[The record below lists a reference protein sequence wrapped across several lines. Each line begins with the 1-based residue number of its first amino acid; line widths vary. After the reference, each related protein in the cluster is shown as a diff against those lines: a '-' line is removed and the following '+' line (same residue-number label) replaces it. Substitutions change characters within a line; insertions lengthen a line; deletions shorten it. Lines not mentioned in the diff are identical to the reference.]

1 MARQPRYAAPGW
13 PQHVIQRGNNRIP
26 VFASDGDYE
35 SYHAWLRQACDQYGC
50 RVHAYVLMGNHV
62 HLLIT
67 PNTASGIASVMQSV
81 GRQYVRRFNSTY
93 RRTGTLW
100 EGRYRATVVDTQRYL
115 FTCYR
120 YIELNPVRAGIVRA
134 PQGYRWSSHHANA
147 FGATDAVVVPH
158 DEYLALGSDALTRQ
172 AAYQL
177 LFAVDLPEHELAAV
191 RVATNKG
198 WALGAKRFRD
208 DVASLL
214 ERRTMWLGRR
224 SQGSSADP

>member
-1 MARQPRYAAPGW
+1 M
-13 PQHVIQRGNNRIP
+13 
-26 VFASDGDYE
+26 S
-35 SYHAWLRQACDQYGC
+35 
-50 RVHAYVLMGNHV
+50 NHD

-67 PNTASGIASVMQSV
+67 PSAASGIASVMQSV

-134 PQGYRWSSHHANA
+134 PQAYRWSSHRANA
-147 FGATDAVVVPH
+147 SGAADPVVVPH
-158 DEYLALGSDALTRQ
+158 EEYLALGGDATTRQ
-172 AAYQL
+172 ACYQA

-214 ERRTMWLGRR
+214 ERR
-224 SQGSSADP
+224 

>member
-1 MARQPRYAAPGW
+1 MPRRARLSLPGIPW
-13 PQHVIQRGNNRIP
+13 HIIQRGNNRS
-26 VFASDGDYE
+26 VCFYAEEDYRLYLHHLQE
-35 SYHAWLRQACDQYGC
+35 LAPRFGC
-50 RVHAYVLMGNHV
+50 AVHAYVLMTNHV
-62 HLLIT
+62 HLLLT
-67 PNTASGIASVMQSV
+67 PDETDSAGLLMKHLGQRYV
-81 GRQYVRRFNSTY
+81 QYVNRAY
-93 RRTGTLW
+93 RRSGTLW
-100 EGRYRATVVDTQRYL
+100 EGRFRSCLTQTEEYVL
-115 FTCYR
+115 TCYR

>member
-1 MARQPRYAAPGW
+1 MARQPRYAVPGW
-13 PQHVIQRGNNRIP
+13 PQHVIQRGNNRTPI
-26 VFASDGDYE
+26 FASDADYE
-35 SYHAWLRQACDQYGC
+35 SYHAWLRRACDRYAC

-67 PNTASGIASVMQSV
+67 PSTASGIASVMQSV

-100 EGRYRATVVDTQRYL
+100 EGRYRATVVDTRRYL

-120 YIELNPVRAGIVRA
+120 YIELNPVRAGVVRA
-134 PQGYRWSSHHANA
+134 PQAYRWSSHHANA
-147 FGATDAVVVPH
+147 LGATDPVVVPH
-158 DEYLALGSDALTRQ
+158 EEYLALGSDAMTRQ
-172 AAYQL
+172 AAYQA
-177 LFAVDLPEHELAAV
+177 LFAVDLPEQELSAV
-191 RVATNKG
+191 RAATNKG